1 MLLSVYKNYKY
12 TVKHIPYIF
21 LFFFWLYSSHF
32 VEDP

>member
-1 MLLSVYKNYKY
+1 MLLSVYKY
-12 TVKHIPYIF
+12 TVKHIPYIL